1 MATTRNKRV
10 PMQEQIKLINE
21 CRKSGLT
28 DADWCR
34 EMALHQVLF
43 ITGSADAVKQ
53 RLIYRNLIMVIMRL
67 LSLSRM

>member
-28 DADWCR
+28 GAVK
-34 EMALHQVLF
+34 MALHQVLF